1 MTIIVIVKIDIRFS
15 YMPFVVKVNNVLSLS
30 YMAIIAMVRI
40 DIWFS
45 YMPVIGK
52 VKSKVLQ
59 L

>member
-1 MTIIVIVKIDIRFS
+1 MTIIVMVKIYICFS
-15 YMPFVVKVNNVLSLS
+15 FMPIFVKVNNVLSLS

-52 VKSKVLQ
+52 VKSKVL
-59 L
+59 LL